1 MKLSDFVA
9 QFLANQDI
17 KYLFGVTGGAN
28 VHLFDSLDHTKG
40 ITPIFTH
47 HEQAAALAAE
57 AYGRVTNNLGT
68 AIVTTG
74 PGGTNAVPGVTAA
87 WLDSIPCLYISGQT
101 RFRHTARGKPIRQLG
116 SQELDI
122 VSVVTPVTKY
132 AVMVDDPN
140 KIKFYLQKATY
151 LARSGRPGPVW
162 VDIPLDFQWAE
173 IEPNQQLE
181 FKPETFKEEKN
192 PAKSVTAQISTLLQ
206 LLKTSECPLVL
217 AGQGIRLAHAER
229 EFAQFIRE
237 YKLSFVTSWS
247 ATDIMPA
254 NNSLHLGR
262 VGLGGQRGGNC
273 AIANCDVLLAIGSH
287 MCLTI
292 TDLDCDNFAKNAK
305 KIIVDIDPVEI
316 NSCNVTTDLAIESD
330 AKLFLQQMLAI
341 AHTKK
346 PTVTKKW
353 QQQLSHFKVLN
364 AIPTTLTAPKGFVN
378 PYIFMDLL
386 SDELAAGDTIVV
398 DGGGTVN
405 YTTYHAFKVKPRQRV
420 VLSTGICAMG
430 TGLPESI
437 GACFANGR
445 KRTICLSGD
454 GSLQLNIHELQTI
467 VHHKLPIKIFVLN
480 NEGYLAIRHTQAAFL
495 NSNFVGTDKKC
506 GLSLPDYQKVAPAY
520 GVKAIRINSIKELR
534 RKIRFA
540 LSYNGPIL
548 CEIMVSPKNE
558 MLPVK

>member
-57 AYGRVTNNLGT
+57 AYGRVANNLGA

-74 PGGTNAVPGVTAA
+74 PGGTNAVTGVTAA
-87 WLDSIPCLYISGQT
+87 WLDSIPCIYISGQT
-101 RFRHTARGKPIRQLG
+101 RYRHTARGKPIRQLG

-122 VSVVTPVTKY
+122 VSIVTPITKY

-140 KIKFYLQKATY
+140 KIKFYLQKAAY
-151 LARSGRPGPVW
+151 IAKSGRPGPVW
-162 VDIPLDFQWAE
+162 IDIPLDFQWAE
-173 IEPNQQLE
+173 INPNEQVE
-181 FKPETFKEEKN
+181 FKPEVLKEEKN
-192 PAKSVTAQISTLLQ
+192 PAKSVTAQINKLLQ
-206 LLKTSECPLVL
+206 LLKISKRPLVL

-229 EFAQFIRE
+229 EFSQFIRE
-237 YKLSFVTSWS
+237 YKLPFVTTW
-247 ATDIMPA
+247 AAADIQPA
-254 NNSLHLGR
+254 NNSLHIGR
-262 VGLGGQRGGNC
+262 VGMGGQRGGNA
-273 AIANCDVLLAIGSH
+273 AIANCDLLLVIGSH

-292 TDLDCDNFAKNAK
+292 TGLDCDIFAKNAK
-305 KIIVDIDPVEI
+305 KILVDIDPVEI
-316 NSCNVTTDLAIESD
+316 HSCNVSTDLAIESD
-330 AKLFLQQMLAI
+330 AKLFLQQMLSNSLS
-341 AHTKK
+341 KK
-346 PTVTKKW
+346 PTLKKEW
-353 QQQLSHFKVLN
+353 QQQLSHFKTLN
-364 AIPTTLTAPKGFVN
+364 VIPKTLTTPKGFVN

-386 SDELAAGDTIVV
+386 ADEMAPGDMIVV

-405 YTTYHAFKVKPRQRV
+405 YTTYYAFKVKPRQRV
-420 VLSTGICAMG
+420 ILSSGICAMG
-430 TGLPESI
+430 TGLPESV
-437 GACFANGR
+437 GACFASGR

-480 NEGYLAIRHTQAAFL
+480 NDGYLAIRHTQAVFL
-495 NSNFVGTDKKC
+495 NRNFVGTDKKC
-506 GLSLPDYQKVAPAY
+506 GLSLPNYQKVSPAY
-520 GVKAIRINSIKELR
+520 GIKAIRVNSQKELHQ
-534 RKIRFA
+534 KIKFA
-540 LSYNGPIL
+540 LNYKGPIL
-548 CEIMVSPKNE
+548 CEIMVSPNHQ